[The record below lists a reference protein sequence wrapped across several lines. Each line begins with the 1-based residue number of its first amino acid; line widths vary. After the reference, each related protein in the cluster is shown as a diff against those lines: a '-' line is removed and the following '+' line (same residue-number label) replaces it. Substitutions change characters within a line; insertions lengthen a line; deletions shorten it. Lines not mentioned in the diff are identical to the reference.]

1 MSVFIICGHG
11 AGDPGAVGNGY
22 QEAERVRALADR
34 IKYFGGNDV
43 IVGDT
48 SKNWYKSNML
58 NNGNVP
64 KGSKVIELHM
74 DSGVETARGGHIIID
89 ADFEPDKYDNA
100 LADFIGNILPGRSN
114 KIVKRND
121 LANPNRAQA
130 NGINYRLIECG
141 FISNAEDVQ
150 IFNNRMDEI
159 AKGILNCFSVETETK
174 TEEKEESGKTLDDW
188 AEEVIAGKHGSGHAN
203 RATSL
208 SASGCTYPYEQVR
221 ERVNEM
227 CGVKIVQNVSP
238 GKTLDEWAK
247 EVIAG
252 KHGIGHASREESLKN
267 AGCLFVYSDVRA
279 RVNELCK

>member
-22 QEAERVRALADR
+22 QEAEMVRALADR
-34 IKYFGGNDV
+34 IKCFGGKDV

-150 IFNNRMDEI
+150 IFNSRMDEI
-159 AKGILNCFSVETETK
+159 AKGILACFGVSAGK
-174 TEEKEESGKTLDDW
+174 TEKKEEVAKTLDDWAREVINGKHGSGHVNRANSLSTYGCPYSYEQVRTRVNEMCGVKNAQNISSGKTLDDW
-188 AEEVIAGKHGSGHAN
+188 A
-203 RATSL
+203 
-208 SASGCTYPYEQVR
+208 
-221 ERVNEM
+221 
-227 CGVKIVQNVSP
+227 
-238 GKTLDEWAK
+238 K
-247 EVIAG
+247 EVVAG
-252 KHGIGHASREESLKN
+252 KHGIGHTNREKSLIAS
-267 AGCLFVYSDVRA
+267 GCKFAYSVVRS